1 MMEKMKELIAALIDM
16 VKAKTK
22 EIQIDTKINI

>member
-1 MMEKMKELIAALIDM
+1 MKELIAALIDM

-22 EIQIDTKINI
+22 EIQSDTKINI

>member
-1 MMEKMKELIAALIDM
+1 MKELIAALIDM